1 MIQINEVCLNRR
13 YIHNEEAKMKLNVK
27 LDKFYGSNL
36 TRPCV
41 YIRGAFFFI
50 FHYQLYFKKT
60 LKSSASCD
68 IKYKWHCSL
77 CPQNSYI
84 SYLISLLQG
93 NPLLYTLLYHVGL
106 FEFPLFTNLNY
117 WSCRRFIVTHFS
129 SRSYVIEQIT

>member
-36 TRPCV
+36 ARPCV

-68 IKYKWHCSL
+68 INDIVVFALKTVTLATWFLFYRVIRYYH
-77 CPQNSYI
+77 
-84 SYLISLLQG
+84 
-93 NPLLYTLLYHVGL
+93 TLLYHVGL

>member
-1 MIQINEVCLNRR
+1 
-13 YIHNEEAKMKLNVK
+13 MKLNVK

-68 IKYKWHCSL
+68 INDIVVFALKTV
-77 CPQNSYI
+77 
-84 SYLISLLQG
+84 
-93 NPLLYTLLYHVGL
+93 TLA
-106 FEFPLFTNLNY
+106 
-117 WSCRRFIVTHFS
+117 I
-129 SRSYVIEQIT
+129 